1 MVAIPATISSL
12 PSVHA
17 VPPNPILW
25 AENTPIPYP
34 TAQTGVIAGLDG
46 RIYVMGGYSRVSPAT
61 PNSTARAYDPRTNS
75 WSSLANL
82 PTPTRGPGIAIDNT
96 GLIYVVSG
104 FSGSADIPNNQIYN
118 VTSNAWNTG
127 TPIPT
132 AVWMP
137 GAATGIDGRIYV
149 AGGEVG
155 ASASTILQIYN
166 PQTKLWSSG
175 GAMTTARKQFQI
187 VAAPNGLIYAI
198 GGMSGSLATATV
210 EAYNITGNTWTA
222 KASLPSAVMV
232 FGATLGPD
240 GLIYVFGGSTTYTNN
255 SSPYFNTVYSYDPN
269 TNTWYT
275 NTQTLP
281 TARREL
287 SAATSSYNHRM
298 YVLGGDNGTYLTTNE
313 EATVQIG
320 DPTTTT
326 VTCNPASV
334 LVNNSTNC
342 IATVT
347 DTNST
352 PVTPTGTVTFSS
364 SSTGTF
370 GGTCALTGT
379 GASASC
385 MTNITYTPTVVTP
398 GTHIIRG
405 TYSGDTKHSYS
416 MSTGSQSFT
425 LTVTGR
431 STSTTVTCTPSS
443 VLTNNGSTCTTRVT
457 DTATGTASTP
467 TGTVRFTSAGTA
479 RGSFS
484 PTASCNL
491 NVGSCSVT
499 FTPTG
504 AGIDTVTG
512 NYGGDN
518 VHSTSSGT
526 SGNVNSTL
534 RTSTIAISCPAATV
548 VNAPTSCTV
557 TVTDISPAPVLTPSG
572 TITLSSS
579 GTGTFTSC
587 TLAGTGATATCSTS
601 YKHTSIGTG
610 SPMLTAH
617 YGGDPAHYP
626 ASPNATATVT
636 VTARSLTSA
645 LNCES
650 PGTIGAATSC
660 TVTVT
665 DNSPGTFITPTGE
678 VILTTSGSG
687 TFTGTCNLSGT
698 TASASCSLTYTPSG
712 TTASN
717 DMISYSYPGDT
728 NHTASTGNFLL
739 VVSPPSPP
747 PPGSTSAPFLGV
759 ETVYWIILAL
769 ALAGVGVFTGYFVI
783 LKKKKKQPSSISP
796 AVPPPP
802 TVQGPASP

>member
-1 MVAIPATISSL
+1 MIAIPASISSL

-17 VPPNPILW
+17 VPPNPISW

-34 TAQTGVIAGLDG
+34 TAQAGVIAGLDG
-46 RIYVMGGYSRVSPAT
+46 RIYVIGGYSHVSPAT

-96 GLIYVVSG
+96 GLIYILSG
-104 FSGSADIPNNQIYN
+104 FSGSADISNNQIYN
-118 VTSNAWNTG
+118 VTSNAWTAG
-127 TPIPT
+127 TPLPT

-155 ASASTILQIYN
+155 ASASNILQIYN

-175 GAMTTARKQFQI
+175 AAMTTARKQFQI

-269 TNTWYT
+269 TDTWYT

-298 YVLGGDNGTYLTTNE
+298 YVLGGANGTYLTTNE
-313 EATVQIG
+313 EATVQMG

-334 LVNNSTNC
+334 LVNNSTSC

-352 PVTPTGTVTFSS
+352 PVIPTGAVTFSS

-370 GGTCALTGT
+370 GGTCALIGT

-385 MTNITYTPTVVTP
+385 MTNITYTPTVVSP

-416 MSTGSQSFT
+416 TSTGSQSFT

-443 VLTNNGSTCTTRVT
+443 VLT
-457 DTATGTASTP
+457 
-467 TGTVRFTSAGTA
+467 
-479 RGSFS
+479 
-484 PTASCNL
+484 
-491 NVGSCSVT
+491 
-499 FTPTG
+499 
-504 AGIDTVTG
+504 
-512 NYGGDN
+512 
-518 VHSTSSGT
+518 
-526 SGNVNSTL
+526 
-534 RTSTIAISCPAATV
+534 
-548 VNAPTSCTV
+548 
-557 TVTDISPAPVLTPSG
+557 
-572 TITLSSS
+572 
-579 GTGTFTSC
+579 
-587 TLAGTGATATCSTS
+587 
-601 YKHTSIGTG
+601 K
-610 SPMLTAH
+610 
-617 YGGDPAHYP
+617 
-626 ASPNATATVT
+626 
-636 VTARSLTSA
+636 
-645 LNCES
+645 
-650 PGTIGAATSC
+650 
-660 TVTVT
+660 
-665 DNSPGTFITPTGE
+665 
-678 VILTTSGSG
+678 
-687 TFTGTCNLSGT
+687 
-698 TASASCSLTYTPSG
+698 
-712 TTASN
+712 
-717 DMISYSYPGDT
+717 
-728 NHTASTGNFLL
+728 
-739 VVSPPSPP
+739 
-747 PPGSTSAPFLGV
+747 
-759 ETVYWIILAL
+759 
-769 ALAGVGVFTGYFVI
+769 
-783 LKKKKKQPSSISP
+783 
-796 AVPPPP
+796 
-802 TVQGPASP
+802 